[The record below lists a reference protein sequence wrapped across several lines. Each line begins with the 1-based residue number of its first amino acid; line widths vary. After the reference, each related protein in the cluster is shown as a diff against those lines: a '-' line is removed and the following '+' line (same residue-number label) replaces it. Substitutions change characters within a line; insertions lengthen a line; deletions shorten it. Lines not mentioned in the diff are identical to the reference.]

1 MKLRMLTL
9 GLILASGVALAQQTP
24 HGSPGASEKH
34 PYAVRMKD
42 ELGLTDEQVAKM
54 REIREGGGTREEMQ
68 AVLTPEQRAKAAQL
82 RQSQKGD
89 RAGRMARVQ
98 QELGLSDEQM
108 EKMNEIKR
116 NGGTREEMRA
126 VMTPEQQAK
135 FDAMRS
141 KRSVHGPAPKPTAA
155 TPASPASPA
164 TPATSTT
171 TATPAKPATPAT
183 PAAPAAKP
191 ATTPAS

>member
-1 MKLRMLTL
+1 MKIRMLTL
-9 GLILASGVALAQQTP
+9 GLILASGAALAQPAP

-82 RQSQKGD
+82 KQSQKGE
-89 RAGRMARVQ
+89 RRARVQ

-141 KRSVHGPAPKPTAA
+141 KRPAHGPAPKPAAA
-155 TPASPASPA
+155 TPATPASPA
-164 TPATSTT
+164 TPATSTS